1 MKKYFPVI
9 LLFCAMGMAGAQ
21 NHVRFRHLGESDGLS
36 NSNVNT
42 IWQDEFGMI
51 WIGTAD
57 GLNRYDGNDIT
68 VYRPASGNTGIY
80 SNNIRKICGDRNG
93 NIYIISKFA
102 LSHFDIRTEK
112 FSLVRSAGIQTI
124 TCAGGK
130 LFAATKDT
138 VFVMDATHPLEKYY
152 AVPEGGGEITC
163 LLMTTSGHLYI
174 GTDRGLIVIDSN
186 RKVTR
191 KIPGM
196 HSLSI
201 YEDSQKGI
209 WIATRDKGAVCAS
222 VEGLFSLVDDGTAK
236 SLNSNYVREINED
249 IYGNLWICTID
260 GINIY
265 DKHSGTIRNS
275 VDGNVDD
282 MEYIPANCITKDRD
296 NTFWIGCSGG
306 RESRA
311 YTHAHRQSVSHI
323 RRKTMPRVPVSLGSE
338 RIPPSRF
345 RRNSSA
351 PQKPSAGFQRQSQAW
366 TPSRKENSAQSPG
379 GQPPGGGTARLG
391 RFQFRGIAVPVS

>member
-1 MKKYFPVI
+1 
-9 LLFCAMGMAGAQ
+9 MGMAGAQ

-51 WIGTAD
+51 WIGTTD

-249 IYGNLWICTID
+249 IYGNLCYVLQPMYQQEPD
-260 GINIY
+260 LQKYAFRYQY
-265 DKHSGTIRNS
+265 DHLNRC
-275 VDGNVDD
+275 V
-282 MEYIPANCITKDRD
+282 
-296 NTFWIGCSGG
+296 
-306 RESRA
+306 RA
-311 YTHAHRQSVSHI
+311 
-323 RRKTMPRVPVSLGSE
+323 
-338 RIPPSRF
+338 
-345 RRNSSA
+345 
-351 PQKPSAGFQRQSQAW
+351 QAL
-366 TPSRKENSAQSPG
+366 EG
-379 GQPPGGGTARLG
+379 
-391 RFQFRGIAVPVS
+391 